1 MWRERREKMSGTS
14 VIKTV
19 PPQDLMSDLR
29 TFVAGAT
36 RPVKTNPL
44 ELARTALS
52 ILKTLPAARDAV
64 LEYFC
69 TLFDSAVSKYV
80 TQIET
85 DICLNSGSPS
95 SGHEDAT
102 IVEIHVVLCSFV
114 SSNPKAWA
122 PIISTWS
129 LELLGELSSRY
140 AGRAHVP
147 LTAGLNETL
156 QLWMSCRATRTLID
170 ITTQCLSC
178 LMHSDT
184 EACINALLDT
194 SVAHSPHFD
203 WVVAH
208 VGSCFP
214 HTVITRVLSCGLKDF
229 SQHGSADQSAKAPK
243 LNSVVGILG
252 HLAGSHFVD
261 IRSALLELFEWSLE
275 PELHEADGDNAERP
289 ATVPF
294 LLQLA
299 SLSPTLLRAL
309 TSDVLQTL
317 TPSMLPKLAALA
329 PNWCNYF
336 GGSQALED
344 LIVHLALGCEQG
356 GTQILKLLLDASSPL
371 DNSIPN
377 SSSST
382 SVKAISREILE
393 LLLQEIDHL
402 LRSTTPGSCTI
413 PLLGSIKQEMSV
425 IQPLLLSSDPLRVQ
439 TAVRLLG
446 LLGYHSTAVL
456 VSSAAFLLQRAT
468 TDDHLAALV
477 RLVTGGV
484 CNSTPAL
491 QSEQDNG
498 CFHKYGCLAQALE
511 QAVRSNTGCI
521 LVDEIT
527 HPAPEQLWHN
537 IARLLRWEHSG
548 KAPFIRGSLIS
559 RSVRC
564 NLREASELLCKVSKT
579 NLAHAI
585 AAALDLAIVTIQSP
599 NDTVSVQLT
608 LQLAKAAVAYFFL
621 CMGEK
626 DHLVRLQ
633 GVHLCCRLLARLASR
648 SPPARSLAL
657 RELLEGSLFHSHSHL
672 FGAKFPSQVRAPK
685 EDIKLLH
692 ENHKQGT
699 SVMLA
704 QRHSS
709 VFHAGV
715 IGHGPRK
722 TLPNKSLQPDSVTHS
737 TQLLIEVIKACC
749 SASGIGPESGSEQPP
764 VHPVSLDAI
773 TTVSL
778 LLVEL
783 ISPDV
788 MYNGL
793 PWPEEEF
800 CKVTVERDLHIRRLF
815 DDLPLTWHLMA
826 LVASYRP
833 ALCYCSVLLRA
844 LTATLLAQWGSAAQQ
859 VQHNDKLLATTTQV
873 LELMALGQLLPPPL
887 SSLRDVIP
895 HLKPQEV
902 VQLLRDC
909 VWNYLRDH
917 VPSPA
922 LFTRDENGLMWR
934 DATLARPGPQ
944 YTDTLRST
952 MQNNIQ
958 CLGTLYSQL
967 FPPTPPE

>member
-1 MWRERREKMSGTS
+1 
-14 VIKTV
+14 
-19 PPQDLMSDLR
+19 PQDLMSDLR

-36 RPVKTNPL
+36 RAVKTNPL

-80 TQIET
+80 TQIEVST
-85 DICLNSGSPS
+85 ST

-147 LTAGLNETL
+147 LSASLNETL

-184 EACINALLDT
+184 ESCINALLDT

-214 HTVITRVLSCGLKDF
+214 HTVITR
-229 SQHGSADQSAKAPK
+229 APK

-261 IRSALLELFEWSLE
+261 IRSALLELFQWSLE
-275 PELHEADGDNAERP
+275 ADHHEADGENAERP

-309 TSDVLQTL
+309 TTDVLHTL

-329 PNWCNYF
+329 PGWCDYC
-336 GGSQALED
+336 GGSRALED

-356 GTQILKLLLDASSPL
+356 GTQILKLLLDAASPV
-371 DNSIPN
+371 DDTVTSVPD
-377 SSSST
+377 SPASA
-382 SVKAISREILE
+382 SVKATSREILE

-402 LRSTTPGSCTI
+402 LRSTMPGSYTI
-413 PLLGSIKQEMSV
+413 PLLSSIKQEITV
-425 IQPLLLSSDPLRVQ
+425 IQPLLLSRDPLHVQ

-456 VSSAAFLLQRAT
+456 VSSAAFLLQRAS

-484 CNSTPAL
+484 CNSTSAS
-491 QSEQDNG
+491 QSEQENG
-498 CFHKYGCLAQALE
+498 CLYKSGCLAQALE
-511 QAVRSNTGCI
+511 QAIRNNAGCI
-521 LVDEIT
+521 LGDEGGT
-527 HPAPEQLWHN
+527 QPLPEQLWHN
-537 IARLLRWEHSG
+537 VARLLRWEYSG
-548 KAPFIRGSLIS
+548 KAPSIRGGLIS
-559 RSVRC
+559 RAVRC
-564 NLREASELLCKVSKT
+564 NLREASDHLCAVSDSR
-579 NLAHAI
+579 LAHAV
-585 AAALDLAIVTIQSP
+585 ATALDLAIVGDKSS
-599 NDTVSVQLT
+599 NDVYMLSVQFT
-608 LQLAKAAVAYFFL
+608 LLMAKAAVTYFFL
-621 CMGEK
+621 CVSEK
-626 DHLVRLQ
+626 DDLVRLR
-633 GVHLCCRLLARLASR
+633 GVRLCCCLLAHLSSH

-657 RELLEGSLFHSHSHL
+657 RELLEGSLFRSHSRL
-672 FGAKFPSQVRAPK
+672 FGANLPPLIRAPR
-685 EDIKLLH
+685 EDVELLC

-709 VFHAGV
+709 VFHTGV
-715 IGHGPRK
+715 IGYGPRK
-722 TLPNKSLQPDSVTHS
+722 TQPNLSQDPDTVTRC

-749 SASGIGPESGSEQPP
+749 STGSETGSEQSQTQ
-764 VHPVSLDAI
+764 PVSLDAI

-800 CKVTVERDLHIRRLF
+800 CKVTVERDLYIRRLF
-815 DDLPLTWHLMA
+815 DDLPLIWHLMS

-844 LTATLLAQWGSAAQQ
+844 LTATLLAQWGSAAQRA
-859 VQHNDKLLATTTQV
+859 QHNDKLLATTTQV

-895 HLKPQEV
+895 YLKPQEV

-922 LFTRDENGLMWR
+922 LFARDENGLMWR
-934 DATLARPGPQ
+934 DATLARPEPQ

-958 CLGTLYSQL
+958 HLGTLYSQL
-967 FPPTPPE
+967 FPPTSSDSQN

>member
-1 MWRERREKMSGTS
+1 M
-14 VIKTV
+14 
-19 PPQDLMSDLR
+19 
-29 TFVAGAT
+29 
-36 RPVKTNPL
+36 
-44 ELARTALS
+44 
-52 ILKTLPAARDAV
+52 
-64 LEYFC
+64 
-69 TLFDSAVSKYV
+69 
-80 TQIET
+80 
-85 DICLNSGSPS
+85 NSGSPS
-95 SGHEDAT
+95 AGHEDVT
-102 IVEIHVVLCSFV
+102 ITEIHVVLCNFV

-147 LTAGLNETL
+147 ITAGLNETL

-229 SQHGSADQSAKAPK
+229 NQHGSEDHSAKTPK

-252 HLAGSHFVD
+252 HLAGSHFAD
-261 IRSALLELFEWSLE
+261 IRSALLELFQWSLRSE
-275 PELHEADGDNAERP
+275 NHDVDGETDERS

-309 TSDVLQTL
+309 TTDVLQTL
-317 TPSMLPKLAALA
+317 NPSMLPHLAVLA
-329 PNWCNYF
+329 PGWCEYF

-356 GTQILKLLLDASSPL
+356 GTQILKLLLDAASPL
-371 DNSIPN
+371 EDSDLLMDSQVNTNI
-377 SSSST
+377 
-382 SVKAISREILE
+382 KLISREILE

-402 LRSTTPGSCTI
+402 LRSNMPGNCSI
-413 PLLGSIKQEMSV
+413 PLLGSIKQEMSI
-425 IQPLLLSSDPLRVQ
+425 IQPLLLSRDPLRVQ
-439 TAVRLLG
+439 TAVRLLA
-446 LLGYHSTAVL
+446 LLGYHSPAVL
-456 VSSAAFLLQRAT
+456 VGSAAFLLQRAT

-484 CNSTPAL
+484 FNSMSSS
-491 QSEQDNG
+491 QSEHENG
-498 CFHKYGCLAQALE
+498 GCSQRSSGLAHAFE
-511 QAVRSNTGCI
+511 QAIRSNSGCI
-521 LVDEIT
+521 LAAEEGTFD
-527 HPAPEQLWHN
+527 PPPEQLWHN
-537 IARLLRWEHSG
+537 VASLLKWEQS
-548 KAPFIRGSLIS
+548 KKIPVLRGNLVSHA
-559 RSVRC
+559 VKC
-564 NLREASELLCKVSKT
+564 NLREASAILCTVT
-579 NLAHAI
+579 DCDLAHAV
-585 AAALDLAIVTIQSP
+585 AASLDLAMVSSQSNNLLMP
-599 NDTVSVQLT
+599 LSVQLT
-608 LQLAKAAVAYFFL
+608 LHMAKAAVGYFFL
-621 CMGEK
+621 CVAEK
-626 DHLVRLQ
+626 NQLAKLRGVRI
-633 GVHLCCRLLARLASR
+633 CCSLLSRLSSH
-648 SPPARSLAL
+648 SPAARSLAL
-657 RELLEGSLFHSHSHL
+657 RELLEGSLFHSHSYM
-672 FGAKFPSQVRAPK
+672 FGAKRPTQIRAPE

-692 ENHKQGT
+692 ENHKQAT

-722 TLPNKSLQPDSVTHS
+722 TLTNKSLEPDYVMNS

-749 SASGIGPESGSEQPP
+749 STDGLNPEQPNQP
-764 VHPVSLDAI
+764 LSLDAI
-773 TTVSL
+773 MNVSL

-788 MYNGL
+788 MFNGL
-793 PWPEEEF
+793 PWPEEDF

-826 LVASYRP
+826 LVATHRP

-844 LTATLLAQWGSAAQQ
+844 LTATLLAQWGSAAQCA
-859 VQHNDKLLATTTQV
+859 QHNDKLLTITSQV

-887 SSLRDVIP
+887 SSLRDIIP
-895 HLKPQEV
+895 YLKPQEV
-902 VQLLRDC
+902 VQLIRDC

-944 YTDTLRST
+944 YTDTLRIT

-958 CLGTLYSQL
+958 HLGTLYSQL
-967 FPPTPPE
+967 FPPISVDSQME